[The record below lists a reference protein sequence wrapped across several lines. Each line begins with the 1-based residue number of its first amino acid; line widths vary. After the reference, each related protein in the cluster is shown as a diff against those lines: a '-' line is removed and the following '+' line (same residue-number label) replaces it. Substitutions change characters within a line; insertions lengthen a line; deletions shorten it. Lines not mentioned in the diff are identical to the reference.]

1 MPLFICRWQNGDFSA
16 VYARNR
22 ESAIIELDE
31 VGDAELGEL
40 FTVKNFMV
48 HFKLKEE
55 IPEDTDEL
63 LPVDFEDFG
72 EETYDALSERVYPI
86 YDHAART
93 YDENWTDRDHATDEQ
108 WEAAEKQLKDAL
120 AVERQR
126 NWGAKEPQLSDD
138 PEAARLQE
146 EGHRIPKALAD
157 KLVKDRREKQLK
169 SLNIVRGSNKLQ

>member
-16 VYARNR
+16 VFARNK
-22 ESAIIELDE
+22 ESAILKLDE

-40 FTVKNFMV
+40 FPVKNFMV
-48 HFKLKEE
+48 HFKLKED
-55 IPEDTDEL
+55 IPDDRGEF
-63 LPVDFEDFG
+63 LPVAYEDFG
-72 EETYDALSERVYPI
+72 EETYDTLSERLYPI
-86 YDHAART
+86 YYRAART

-108 WEAAEKQLKDAL
+108 WEAAERQLKDAL

-138 PEAARLQE
+138 PEAAQLQE
-146 EGHRIPKALAD
+146 KGHRIPKALAE

-169 SLNIVRGSNKLQ
+169 GLNIVRGSQKLQ